1 MLRGLIT
8 TVLLI
13 TNTLLLFIPLLG
25 FAIIK
30 ILTPIAS
37 IQKYC
42 SRILVLIAES
52 WAELDKVIFSAMTK
66 TQWEIKGVE
75 SLDRA
80 ASYMII
86 SNHQSWVDIPA
97 LIQTFNRKIPYFKF
111 FLKKELIWV
120 PLLGFVWW
128 VLDYPFMQR
137 YSKAF
142 IERHPE
148 CKGKDLE
155 LTKSACE
162 KFKAIPV
169 TIVNYLEGTRFSPSK
184 HAAQQSPYQQLLKPR
199 AGGLAFALAAIG
211 EQLNTILDV
220 TVVYPNMNVT
230 PSFWDLMSGKVD
242 RVVVDVR
249 SLPIEPWMYEG
260 DYENDPHFRAS
271 FQHWVSTIWHEKDRT
286 IARYQ
291 VATENVGNFD
301 QVQV

>member
-1 MLRGLIT
+1 MIRGLIT
-8 TVLLI
+8 TVLLL
-13 TNTLLLFIPLLG
+13 TNTVLLFIPLLG

-30 ILTPIAS
+30 ILTPMAS
-37 IQKYC
+37 VQKHC

-52 WAELDKVIFSAMTK
+52 WAELDKMIFAIMTK
-66 TQWEIKGVE
+66 TRWEIQGVE

-137 YSKAF
+137 YSKSF
-142 IERHPE
+142 IQAHPE

-155 LTKSACE
+155 LTRTACE
-162 KFKAIPV
+162 KFKTIPV
-169 TIVNYLEGTRFSPSK
+169 TIVNYLEGTRFSSKK
-184 HAAQQSPYQQLLKPR
+184 HAAQKSPYQQLLKPR
-199 AGGLAFALAAIG
+199 AGGLAFSLAAIG

-220 TVVYPNMNVT
+220 TVIYPDVNEV

-249 SLPIEPWMYEG
+249 SLAIEPWMYEG
-260 DYENDPHFRAS
+260 DYENDPHFREA
-271 FQHWVSTIWHEKDRT
+271 FQQWISAIWLEKDHT

-291 VATENVGNFD
+291 GVTENISQFD